1 MNPLPVATERE
12 GQVLAGGLPAH
23 RSLYRR
29 SSAPLPALADL
40 EAHLEPTASGT
51 DNPLDAAA
59 D

>member
-1 MNPLPVATERE
+1 V
-12 GQVLAGGLPAH
+12 H

-29 SSAPLPALADL
+29 SSAPLPPLADL
-40 EAHLEPTASGT
+40 EAQLEPTACGT